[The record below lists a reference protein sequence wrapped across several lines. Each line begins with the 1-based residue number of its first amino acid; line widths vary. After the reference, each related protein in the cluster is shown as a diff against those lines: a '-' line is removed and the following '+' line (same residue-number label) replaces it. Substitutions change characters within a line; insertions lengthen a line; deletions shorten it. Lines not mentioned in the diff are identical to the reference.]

1 MMAKRQAELSLE
13 QDAIV
18 GSPAS
23 KKARVEDDNLPE
35 DDPRH
40 GALPLR
46 RAKGQE
52 KENDERHGN
61 NILAAADQEGEEL
74 KEAAQVDSDEDEDE
88 GDEDDDRPAIMAP
101 QRQSAPMEGYGDLY
115 LDTINRKILDFDFEK
130 LCSVSLSNINVY
142 ACLVCGKYFQ
152 GRGPKSHA
160 YFHAL
165 EVSHH
170 VFVNM
175 GTKKV
180 YVLPEGYEVKNKS
193 LDDIKY
199 VVDPYYTKDEVAKL
213 DREVKDA
220 FDLSGNRYR
229 PGFVGMNNIKAN
241 DYLNVVAQA
250 LAHVLPIR
258 NYFLLHE
265 FPQPGTPQ
273 LVLRFGT
280 LVRKLWNPKA
290 FRSHVSP
297 HELLQ
302 EIALRSSKRFT
313 LTQQSD
319 PVDFLSWFLNN
330 LHLALGGSRKPSK
343 TPTSVVHAAFQ
354 GHLKIESQAITAHSD
369 TQNARLVFTES
380 GTINSQKTPFLILTL
395 DLPPTPLFQSANR
408 ESIIPQ
414 VPLTTLLNKYNG
426 ITASEKLA
434 HRVRHRLLH
443 PLPPYLMFHIKRFSK
458 NRFVSERNPT
468 IVTFPSP
475 RSLDMSPYVEPNPE
489 IWPPGEPILYDLVAN
504 IILDPTISAPGGTE
518 DAAEKGVNAAS
529 GAGASSSGAGAGTEK
544 VSWLVQLN
552 DKAMA
557 AENTRVQSEQNTGEQ
572 RGPEWLEIQDLFVKR
587 AESETLF
594 TKEGYLMVWERRKVP
609 GMGGKKGKAAA
620 K

>member
-1 MMAKRQAELSLE
+1 MSKRPADASLE
-13 QDAIV
+13 EEPPV
-18 GSPAS
+18 GSPVS
-23 KKARVEDDNLPE
+23 KKPRVEDDVPE
-35 DDPRH
+35 GDDARRE
-40 GALPLR
+40 ALPLR
-46 RAKGQE
+46 RANAHQWE
-52 KENDERHGN
+52 QDERNGN
-61 NILAAADQEGEEL
+61 DILAAADQEAEEL
-74 KEAAQVDSDEDEDE
+74 EE
-88 GDEDDDRPAIMAP
+88 GARDDGAGLSDEDDDRPAIAAP
-101 QRQSAPMEGYGDLY
+101 KRQNAPMEGYGDLY
-115 LDTINRKILDFDFEK
+115 LDTINRGVLDFDFEK
-130 LCSVSLSNINVY
+130 LCSISLSNINVY

-165 EVSHH
+165 DIGHH
-170 VFVNM
+170 VFINM
-175 GTKKV
+175 GSKKV
-180 YVLPEGYEVKNKS
+180 FVLPEGYEVKNKS

-199 VVDPYYTKDEVAKL
+199 VVDPHYGKDYVSKL
-213 DREVKDA
+213 DKEAHDS
-220 FDLSGNRYR
+220 FDLAGNRYR

-241 DYLNVVAQA
+241 DYLNVVVQL

-265 FPQPGTPQ
+265 FPALGTPQ
-273 LVLRFGT
+273 LALRFST

-319 PVDFLSWFLNN
+319 PVEFMSWFLNN
-330 LHLALGGSRKPSK
+330 LHLSLGGSKKPSK
-343 TPTSVVHAAFQ
+343 TPTSVVQAAFQ
-354 GHLKIESQAITAHSD
+354 GHLRIESQAITAHSD

-380 GTINSQKTPFLILTL
+380 GDIKSQTTPFLILTL
-395 DLPPTPLFQSANR
+395 DLPPTPLFQSSNR

-426 ITASEKLA
+426 ISASEKLSD
-434 HRVRHRLLH
+434 RVRHRLLH
-443 PLPPYLMFHIKRFSK
+443 PLPPYLLFHIKRFSK

-475 RSLDMSPYVEPNPE
+475 NNLDMSPYVEPNPNV
-489 IWPPGEPILYDLVAN
+489 WPPGEPIMYDLVAN
-504 IILDPTISAPGGTE
+504 IILDPAVAAPGATE
-518 DAAEKGVNAAS
+518 DAAGKGVNAAS
-529 GAGASSSGAGAGTEK
+529 GAASTGAGAGNEK
-544 VSWLVQLN
+544 VSWLVQLH
-552 DKAMA
+552 DKAIS
-557 AENTRVQSEQNTGEQ
+557 AESARHQGEGKGDQ
-572 RGPEWLEIQDLFVKR
+572 RGAEWLEIQDLFVKR

-594 TKEGYLMVWERRKVP
+594 TREGYLMVWERRRVP
-609 GMGGKKGKAAA
+609 GMSNRPGKAAA